1 MTSSFKKFWIPL
13 TFAGAVAGIFL
24 AGITAAN
31 AGECPADKV
40 VTSEGQKPGAMAHKG
55 VTEKLLGQID
65 LANEKISLADHH
77 LRMRRLEIA
86 PGGEVAWHSHD
97 DRPALIYV
105 ISGTISEYAST
116 CLVPIVHKAGDLSIE
131 SHLSHW
137 WKNSSSKPVVLIS
150 ADVATDVHD
159 HNM

>member
-1 MTSSFKKFWIPL
+1 MTSCFRKFWIPL
-13 TFAGAVAGIFL
+13 SVAGAVAGIML
-24 AGITAAN
+24 VGITAAS

-40 VTSEGQKPGAMAHKG
+40 VTTDGQKPGPTAHKG
-55 VTEKLLGQID
+55 VTEKLLGEID
-65 LANEKISLADHH
+65 LASEKIALANHH

-97 DRPALIYV
+97 DRPALIYI
-105 ISGTISEYAST
+105 ISGTISEYANT
-116 CLVPIVHKAGDLSIE
+116 CTVPIVHKAGDLSIE

-137 WKNSSSKPVVLIS
+137 WKNASSEPVVLIS
-150 ADVATDVHD
+150 ADIATDVHD